1 MHKNKNMNQRFF
13 LLIVTFLF
21 MITSCNKEEEVS
33 QDEQLKIDI
42 TKIESYL
49 ETNNLEAQHTESG
62 IYYIITDAGTGGHPD
77 IENTVTVQY
86 KGTLLNGTEFDA
98 NTASFPLGGVIK
110 GWQEGIPLFKTK
122 GRGKLIIPSTL
133 GYGAGGSG
141 SIPPNAVLIFD
152 IYLISYSK

>member
-1 MHKNKNMNQRFF
+1 MNHRF
-13 LLIVTFLF
+13 LIIIVSVLF
-21 MITSCNKEEEVS
+21 ILTSCNKEEEVNQ
-33 QDEQLKIDI
+33 QDQLSLDI
-42 TKIESYL
+42 AKIESYL
-49 ETNNLEAQHTESG
+49 ETNNLDAQHTESG

-77 IENTVTVQY
+77 IDNTVTVQY

-98 NTASFPLGGVIK
+98 NTASFPLGSVIR

-133 GYGAGGSG
+133 GYGSSGSG
-141 SIPPNAVLIFD
+141 PIPPNSVLIFD